1 LHNLQNQFVEGLFS
15 RGIPKN
21 SLFFYCDCL
30 KSTEKK
36 SVKMKTIVKASDLL
50 KLITKNSSTY
60 GNRPAAVTYLHS
72 MLDGN
77 FKIFESITFLCW
89 YALCNFIFND
99 TTYRMS
105 PGSTL
110 TSIVYH
116 IDVLMSKSNLI

>member
-1 LHNLQNQFVEGLFS
+1 
-15 RGIPKN
+15 
-21 SLFFYCDCL
+21 
-30 KSTEKK
+30 
-36 SVKMKTIVKASDLL
+36 MKTIVKASDLL